1 MLENLK
7 MLLGL
12 TDDDSRDDILSLII
26 NLTTARLKLLIGGI
40 EPPEE
45 LEHIIID
52 VAVARFNRIGS
63 EGLSN
68 HSVEGE
74 SLSFAENDF
83 APFMS
88 EKTVLLASGIISERA
103 DDVVACFENNG
114 FKIVERAEDNGWC
127 ALAVALK

>member
-1 MLENLK
+1 MLETLK
-7 MLLGL
+7 MLLGF
-12 TDDDSRDDILSLII
+12 TEDDSRDELLNKLIE
-26 NLTTARLKLLIGGI
+26 LATARLKLLIGGI

-63 EGLSN
+63 EGLSS

-83 APFMS
+83 APFS
-88 EKTVLLASGIISERA
+88 EEIQAFLEKQKESTRGRVRFI
-103 DDVVACFENNG
+103 
-114 FKIVERAEDNGWC
+114 
-127 ALAVALK
+127 